1 MNWHWRLLDG
11 AGQSIVADDAMS
23 PGQHFPSQ
31 SDAETW
37 LGENWRDLA
46 AAGVAAVTLCDGDRE
61 VYGPMS
67 LAAG

>member
-1 MNWHWRLLDG
+1 MTWHWRLLDS
-11 AGQSIVADDAMS
+11 AGLPVAATTAMAAN
-23 PGQHFPSQ
+23 QRFPSQ

-37 LGENWRDLA
+37 LGESWRELA
-46 AAGVAAVTLCDGDRE
+46 AEGVAAVTLCEGDRE